1 VESVAEGA
9 ILIIGNGLIG
19 GIEREKKES
28 AMRLERRWDYI
39 YDIDSNATS
48 RDSRKLN
55 RAMKLSRAL
64 GSTVYD
70 AAVKA
75 DQ

>member
-9 ILIIGNGLIG
+9 ILIIVDGIIG
-19 GIEREKKES
+19 SIGREKEEL
-28 AMRLERRWDYI
+28 AMRLERLWDYI

-55 RAMKLSRAL
+55 RDEALKGSRFH
-64 GSTVYD
+64 SV
-70 AAVKA
+70 
-75 DQ
+75 

>member
-1 VESVAEGA
+1 
-9 ILIIGNGLIG
+9 
-19 GIEREKKES
+19 
-28 AMRLERRWDYI
+28 MRLERRWDYI